1 MATNQDWTTL
11 REIDEAE
18 GAVKGSAFR
27 AFRRIDN
34 AWSETRDFRVLHH
47 RSDRAEIDA
56 LRAGGRIYGST
67 VNLLLLSPAL
77 ATAVRAQMRRMITD
91 PAE

>member
-1 MATNQDWTTL
+1 MEDHWITL
-11 REIDEAE
+11 RECDEAE
-18 GAVKGSAFR
+18 AAAKGSAFR
-27 AFRRIDN
+27 AFKRIEA
-34 AWSETRDFRVLHH
+34 AWHEVRDFRVLHH
-47 RSDRAEIDA
+47 EADRAVIDA
-56 LRAGGRIYGST
+56 LREQQRIYATT

>member
-1 MATNQDWTTL
+1 MEKNWITL
-11 REIDEAE
+11 REVDEAE
-18 GAVKGSAFR
+18 HAAKGTAFR
-27 AFRRIDN
+27 AFRRIE
-34 AWSETRDFRVLHH
+34 AHWSEPQDFRVLHH
-47 RSDRAEIDA
+47 DDDRAIIDS
-56 LRAGGRIYGST
+56 LRAKQRIYSST

>member
-1 MATNQDWTTL
+1 MQAPWITL
-11 REIDEAE
+11 RECDEAE
-18 GAVKGSAFR
+18 GAAKGSAFR
-27 AFRRIDN
+27 AFRRIEN
-34 AWSETRDFRVLHH
+34 AWSEARDFRVLHH
-47 RSDRAEIDA
+47 DADRAEIDA
-56 LRAGGRIYGST
+56 LRGQQRIYAST

>member
-1 MATNQDWTTL
+1 MTMAWISL

-18 GAVKGSAFR
+18 AAAKGTAFR
-27 AFRRIDN
+27 AFRKIEA
-34 AWSETRDFRVLHH
+34 AWSEARDFRVLHH
-47 RSDRAEIDA
+47 QHDRAEIDA
-56 LRAGGRIYGST
+56 LREQRRIYSST

-77 ATAVRAQMRRMITD
+77 ATAVRDQMRRTITD